1 MHTKVI
7 AFRYAKGGVVLKTS
21 KMGRPTDNPKL
32 VQLAIRFDNDTLK
45 ILDEYCQE
53 MQITR
58 TEGIRQAVKKLK

>member
-1 MHTKVI
+1 M
-7 AFRYAKGGVVLKTS
+7 KTS